1 MNPFSYFPCGVT
13 KFCSYANSVLFYQ
26 DLRLCSVSV
35 RHDILN
41 CQQRWL
47 EELAGLGKNEPCE

>member
-1 MNPFSYFPCGVT
+1 MDPFSLFPWGVP
-13 KFCSYANSVLFYQ
+13 KVCSSVNSVLFYQ

-35 RHDILN
+35 RHEIVN
-41 CQQRWL
+41 CQKRWL